1 MIRCDCDTWTMDNPT
16 HAAGCKLVKRGLV
29 EGPAP
34 ETKVG
39 STVYHVTNGQLV
51 LIKLLAKNVKLPWQ
65 CLAARPNEAR
75 EGLKKWFEGRR
86 IRFQS
91 FGDVLDGTVR
101 EVLPDGHLR
110 VGTGD
115 QFGTTE
121 AIVKPREIKKVLGR
135 AF

>member
-1 MIRCDCDTWTMDNPT
+1 MIHCNCTWTVDDPVHTTMCNL
-16 HAAGCKLVKRGLV
+16 AIKGLV
-29 EGPAP
+29 PKAP

-39 STVYHVTNGQLV
+39 TTVYHVTNGHMV
-51 LIKLLAKNVKLPWQ
+51 LIKLLAKAVKLPWQ
-65 CLAARPNEAR
+65 SLAARPNEAR
-75 EGLKKWFEGRR
+75 EGLKKWYEGRR

-91 FGDVLDGTVR
+91 FRDVLEGTVR

-121 AIVKPREIKKVLGR
+121 AIVKPREIKKVMGKVFL
-135 AF
+135 